1 MLPLYYGFWDYWQLY
16 HKVTF
21 DGIRKL
27 IIINEGVT
35 EIDVQ
40 RDIYSAWKEWVL
52 TDTNAKYLQ
61 AINTV
66 GGEPTVAGQRL
77 DVTYFLINGWK
88 LRPQP
93 GSYTLNIIG
102 NLFDIDGG
110 AIFIPA
116 EINPLFPNN
125 INITTNTSVIVRQV
139 SADAIEG
146 GLTQQ
151 QNDALFNI
159 EDTVVEILNRFDTPI
174 TATLE
179 TSQAQMLTD
188 MQSKLLELWKIHGLD
203 SDNPMAVSKDGR
215 LVDDI
220 SQIFTESD
228 GIVTVSRD

>member
-16 HKVTF
+16 HNVTF

-27 IIINEGVT
+27 ILVNEGVT

-40 RDIYSAWKEWVL
+40 RDIYSSWKEWVL

-88 LRPQP
+88 LKPQP

-102 NLFDIDGG
+102 NLFDLDGG
-110 AIFIPA
+110 DIFVPA
-116 EINPLFPNN
+116 DINPLFPNN
-125 INITTNTSVIVRQV
+125 INITSNTSVIVRQV

-159 EDTVVEILNRFDTPI
+159 ENRVLAIENRFNSPI
-174 TATLE
+174 TATL
-179 TSQAQMLTD
+179 D
-188 MQSKLLELWKIHGLD
+188 NNQSGVLMDIQQKLLDVWKIHGLD
-203 SDNPMAVSKDGR
+203 SNNPMAVSKQGR

-220 SQIFTESD
+220 SQVFTETE
-228 GIVTVSRD
+228 GIVTVSRE

>member
-1 MLPLYYGFWDYWQLY
+1 MFSVYYGFWDYWKLY

-21 DGIRKL
+21 DGVNKL

-35 EIDVQ
+35 QIDGQ
-40 RDIYSAWKEWVL
+40 RDIYSSWKEWVL
-52 TDTNAKYLQ
+52 LSDNAKFLQ

-88 LRPQP
+88 LKPQP

-116 EINPLFPNN
+116 DVDSRFPNN
-125 INITTNTSVIVRQV
+125 INISTNTSVIVRQV
-139 SADAIEG
+139 QSQAIEG
-146 GLTQQ
+146 GLTEE
-151 QNDALFNI
+151 QNTALFNI
-159 EDTVVEILNRFDTPI
+159 EDRVIAIENRFNQPI

-179 TSQAQMLTD
+179 SSQSEVLNDIQL
-188 MQSKLLELWKIHGLD
+188 KLSELWKIHGLD
-203 SDNPMAVSKDGR
+203 GDNPVAVSKQGR

-220 SQIFTESD
+220 SQIFVETE
-228 GIVTVSRD
+228 GVVTVSRG